1 MIGFMRRGMM
11 TTRRMW
17 MMRYNTFCINFSQA
31 YQDLCYS
38 LQCFVVTVASVVVN
52 IHVLVKLILTILSCR
67 FFFFQGI
74 Y

>member
-1 MIGFMRRGMM
+1 
-11 TTRRMW
+11 

-67 FFFFQGI
+67 FFFFRGFTSSCVS
-74 Y
+74 YVGVCLVYLL